1 MVLCSFFSGLSI
13 LLKPPTFYPVI
24 IGWRLVGLLLS
35 RLLHA
40 LGISLVILARK
51 SRANAEGRIRAGM
64 PEMGTVDQMCA
75 AGVDGQRFLPGDDI
89 SAASFWG

>member
-1 MVLCSFFSGLSI
+1 M
-13 LLKPPTFYPVI
+13 I